1 MFRKFSPLDDERRS
15 LSLPFFSLLCPF
27 LGVLNSTGIYAMRL
41 NYFFDEA
48 VARENGKQRIKWLV
62 GEKGCEPERVACV
75 FS

>member
-1 MFRKFSPLDDERRS
+1 MSIF
-15 LSLPFFSLLCPF
+15 
-27 LGVLNSTGIYAMRL
+27 GVFNSTGIYAMRL
-41 NYFFDEA
+41 NYFFEEA